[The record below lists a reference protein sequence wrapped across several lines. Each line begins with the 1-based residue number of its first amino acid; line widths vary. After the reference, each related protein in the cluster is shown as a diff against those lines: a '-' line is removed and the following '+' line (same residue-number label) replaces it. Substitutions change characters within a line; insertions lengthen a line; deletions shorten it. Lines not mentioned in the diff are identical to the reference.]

1 MNPTQILMTQ
11 LQNQL
16 KAKNPQLLKQYQ
28 DLAKN
33 KNNPQEI
40 LNNMMKNYTSEQK
53 QQFIKFA
60 NGFGINEEEL
70 NKYGIKS

>member
-1 MNPTQILMTQ
+1 MR
-11 LQNQL
+11 
-16 KAKNPQLLKQYQ
+16 NPQLLKQYQ

-40 LNNMMKNYTSEQK
+40 LNNMMNKYTPEQK

-60 NGFGINEEEL
+60 NGFGVNEDQL
-70 NKYGIKS
+70 NKYGINTK